1 MGKTVPSYRIAL
13 ENEVA
18 RLRSFRDALPSEE
31 EQTAFGS
38 LMEMCRAYAQHGKK
52 LSSLHSQ

>member
-1 MGKTVPSYRIAL
+1 MWKTVHSYRIAL

-38 LMEMCRAYAQHGKK
+38 LMEMCSACAQHGKN
-52 LSSLHSQ
+52 